1 MANVVITPL
10 ANTGFSGS
18 FVNQLNSNL
27 SKLAEAVNNGVL
39 WRATPSAGQNTMST
53 DFNMNG
59 FHIFNAKVDGADL
72 IDVKRKAYASMSLIA
87 DAKAWADVAGLYSE
101 DAAGMVQQASNQVTI
116 AMQQAQ
122 KAALQARS
130 AEQWA
135 TRAASTVASVSSI
148 VAQTELNTFGI
159 STLNKQVAANK
170 ASADATASSLQD
182 LSTST
187 ALGLSTLSAT
197 VAGNKTAADATASSL
212 ATLTSTVNS
221 HKTSADATQTA
232 LTALTARVTTEEG
245 KVNSVALGGT
255 GATTV
260 AAARTALG
268 VGYTAS
274 ASSTQQ
280 IYYFDNGMM
289 MIHSVVSPPAVASNT
304 TVAFSWTYPQIFA
317 QVPFVSCTPVV
328 NYSGVFKVGI
338 EVQSTT
344 TASGYLFNNHTETLS
359 PVLHFF
365 AYGVKP

>member
-10 ANTGFSGS
+10 SNTGFSGS

-39 WRATPSAGQNTMST
+39 WRATPSTGQTSMST
-53 DFNMNG
+53 DFNVNG

-72 IDVKRKAYASMSLIA
+72 VDVKRKAYASMSLIA
-87 DAKAWADVAGLYSE
+87 DAKAWVDVAEQYSE
-101 DAAGMVQQASNQVTI
+101 DAQGFVQQALGQAYVAT
-116 AMQQAQ
+116 QQAQ
-122 KAALQARS
+122 KAALQAAS

-135 TRAASTVASVSSI
+135 NRAASTVGAISSV
-148 VAQTELNTFGI
+148 VT
-159 STLNKQVAANK
+159 QVDFN
-170 ASADATASSLQD
+170 ASA
-182 LSTST
+182 
-187 ALGLSTLSAT
+187 LSALTKT
-197 VAGNKTAADATASSL
+197 VTSNKTASDATASSL
-212 ATLTSTVNS
+212 AQLSSTVSALNTTVTSNKASSDATARSLATLTTTVTSN
-221 HKTSADATQTA
+221 KTSADASQAA

-245 KVNSVALGGT
+245 KVNSVASGGT

-274 ASSTQQ
+274 TSSTQQ

-289 MIHSVVSPPAVASNT
+289 MIHSVVSPPAVAPNT
-304 TVAFSWTYPQIFA
+304 TVAFSWTYPQTFA

-344 TASGYLFNNHTETLS
+344 IASGYLFNNHTETLS